1 MLRAK
6 NGHICIME
14 ARGSEIEWQRII
26 TMKEIVVEILVPHT
40 GNVHTYVYK
49 YIYIYM
55 YIIKYIYI
63 YTMLFQC
70 LSINMCLMYTIK
82 WMYHIDT
89 QLLGAIGKQRRIIEH
104 GSCDTYIT

>member
-49 YIYIYM
+49 YIYIY
-55 YIIKYIYI
+55 ICI
-63 YTMLFQC
+63 
-70 LSINMCLMYTIK
+70 
-82 WMYHIDT
+82 
-89 QLLGAIGKQRRIIEH
+89 
-104 GSCDTYIT
+104 